1 MPLSDYKDKKF
12 YFMKTDALDRFGT
25 SLEKRFSRQE
35 ITEMLENAGFENI
48 NFSNEMPY
56 WVCISSKKF

>member
-1 MPLSDYKDKKF
+1 
-12 YFMKTDALDRFGT
+12 MKTDALDRFGT

-48 NFSNEMPY
+48 NFSNDMPY